1 MEVVFGDIM
10 YYKNVYIFTL
20 VGILLGKQVSEPFTS
35 LVIPTFLPLV
45 IPTFLPL
52 VIPAEAGIHL
62 LRHPRAREGMK

>member
-45 IPTFLPL
+45 IP
-52 VIPAEAGIHL
+52 AEAGIHL